1 MAIVTAEL
9 REGTVVT
16 LRTRKFSWTGDEPER
31 AGGTDTG
38 PDSYELLLGGLG
50 TCIAVTLR
58 LYARHKGI
66 ALGGVDV
73 ELAFE
78 RTAADGNGGGGS
90 GSATSGVTERIR
102 SRVTLHGTFD
112 EAQRTRLTQV
122 AQRCPV
128 HRTLMRGLQMED
140 AVEFATPG
148 E

>member
-9 REGTVVT
+9 REGTAIT
-16 LRTRKFSWTGDEPER
+16 LRTRQFSWTGDEPER

-66 ALGGVDV
+66 PLEGVDV

-78 RTAADGNGGGGS
+78 RQS
-90 GSATSGVTERIR
+90 PEVEVIR
-102 SRVTLHGTFD
+102 SRVKLYGTFD
-112 EAQRTRLTQV
+112 EAQRVRLAQV
-122 AQRCPV
+122 AQRCPM
-128 HRTLMRGLQMED
+128 HRSLIRGLLMED
-140 AVEFATPG
+140 AVEFVTG
-148 E
+148 EG

>member
-9 REGTVVT
+9 REGTAIT
-16 LRTRKFSWTGDEPER
+16 LRTRQFSWRGDEPER

-66 ALGGVDV
+66 PLEGVDV

-78 RTAADGNGGGGS
+78 RQS
-90 GSATSGVTERIR
+90 PEVEVIR
-102 SRVTLHGTFD
+102 SRVTLYGIFD
-112 EAQRTRLTQV
+112 DAQRLRLTQV
-122 AQRCPV
+122 AQRCPM
-128 HRTLMRGLQMED
+128 HRSLTRGLLMQD
-140 AVEFATPG
+140 AVDFVTREG
-148 E
+148 